1 MALFACAPVKEPGP
15 EPEESV
21 PPVAA
26 GCALLG
32 GIRATARSFPLGDGR
47 TLWTLGSNASA
58 ITTSAG
64 GPEECFAGT
73 PVDPG
78 PLVQGMPDAEPL
90 AVVRAGQAVW
100 MYFATPDGRGVAAL
114 DPATLRFQ
122 PTAMLLWTADRPS
135 FGDAAVAQGGFV
147 YAYGC
152 AAAGF
157 LRHDC
162 YVARAPEDRV
172 GDESAYA
179 YYAGGGQWTARV
191 DGAWPMLTAGPR
203 VDVGYDAR
211 RRRFL
216 MTYVPALG

>member
-1 MALFACAPVKEPGP
+1 MLRSRATAVLSMALFACAPVKEPGP

-90 AVVRAGQAVW
+90 AVVRAGITSARSSALHNSTKLCIE
-100 MYFATPDGRGVAAL
+100 FAGVPMEFVERAEDIPEPIPIA
-114 DPATLRFQ
+114 RC
-122 PTAMLLWTADRPS
+122 PTRCSGT
-135 FGDAAVAQGGFV
+135 
-147 YAYGC
+147 
-152 AAAGF
+152 
-157 LRHDC
+157 
-162 YVARAPEDRV
+162 
-172 GDESAYA
+172 
-179 YYAGGGQWTARV
+179 
-191 DGAWPMLTAGPR
+191 
-203 VDVGYDAR
+203 
-211 RRRFL
+211 
-216 MTYVPALG
+216 